1 MSQLFGKLVQGIS
14 FPITWDVPFTP
25 FGQAMAARRQIVQQ
39 LQQQIAKYRQTSSTP
54 AAAAAAA
61 APARP
66 ATTCQSQG
74 SPPPRALLQ
83 TLLQTIDN
91 THDAIITD
99 DQLLDVLVSLLVAGH
114 DTTASTL
121 GVALYYLGTLPAVA
135 ERLRQEQLQLVA
147 KHGPDVTPACL
158 EDMTYTGKLG
168 C

>member
-54 AAAAAAA
+54 AAAA
-61 APARP
+61 PGRP
-66 ATTCQSQG
+66 ATTCQQSQG
-74 SPPPRALLQ
+74 SHPPPRPLLQ

-91 THDAIITD
+91 THDVIITD

-135 ERLRQEQLQLVA
+135 EKLRQEQLQLVA

-158 EDMTYTGKLG
+158 EDMTYTGKRG